1 MKKQKILKV
10 ISNIAFGI
18 GIALFAYYIFDF
30 ISSRAGLPA
39 DVCPFDNSR
48 PFAMASV
55 CFLVLSLVLSFFEK
69 RKLKN
74 RMKQKK
80 QRVKTKKKNKI
91 SDSSIFL

>member
-69 RKLKN
+69 
-74 RMKQKK
+74 KK
-80 QRVKTKKKNKI
+80 IKK
-91 SDSSIFL
+91 SDETEEAKSKDKEEE